1 MRNRYFAW
9 MAALV
14 MILLALAGTACAE
27 EWTCPVC
34 GQTGNTG
41 NFCPSLRRESA
52 GCRLVLP
59 GMRAG
64 EYRELLHQLRRAEAR
79 Q

>member
-41 NFCPSLRRESA
+41 KVGGKCQDVGQVHGQRIVLRCPD
-52 GCRLVLP
+52 LP
-59 GMRAG
+59 GC
-64 EYRELLHQLRRAEAR
+64 AR
-79 Q
+79 TDR